1 MTQSDV
7 NRPALQLAGFFDY
20 FDSNRIQ
27 IIGQVEYTYMEQKGV
42 EYSVQMLEEIL
53 CGNEKSPKPPCIVFC
68 RNLPVDDRLIELAT
82 KYQVPILRTKRA
94 TNEFMADLI
103 QCLNYNMAPR
113 CTVHGVLVDIYGEG
127 ILIMGESGIGKS
139 EVALELIHRGHRLL
153 IEQAKKENKP
163 IVMISFSVD
172 EAKVLYTPYEK
183 EKLAEYLG
191 IDCLLEI
198 PLTKE
203 FCSQTPEEFAKKLL
217 CDTCDAASVIVGSDF
232 RFGAGRS
239 GDTNT
244 LQQLGEK
251 LGFSVTVLSK
261 LELGGEVVSST
272 RIRSLIGTGKM
283 ELANE
288 LLGTPYFPVS
298 YTHLTLPTIA

>member
-1 MTQSDV
+1 MK
-7 NRPALQLAGFFDY
+7 
-20 FDSNRIQ
+20 
-27 IIGQVEYTYMEQKGV
+27 II
-42 EYSVQMLEEIL
+42 
-53 CGNEKSPKPPCIVFC
+53 
-68 RNLPVDDRLIELAT
+68 RNL
-82 KYQVPILRTKRA
+82 
-94 TNEFMADLI
+94 EFQGKQTAV
-103 QCLNYNMAPR
+103 C
-113 CTVHGVLVDIYGEG
+113 
-127 ILIMGESGIGKS
+127 IGKFDG
-139 EVALELIHRGHRLL
+139 IHKGHRLL

-239 GDTNT
+239 GDTDT

-272 RIRSLIGTGKM
+272 RIRSLIAKGKM
-283 ELANE
+283 EQANE
-288 LLGTPYFPVS
+288 LLGTPYF
-298 YTHLTLPTIA
+298 LTGVVQKGNQLGRTMETPTANIYPDAHKVLPPYGVYAVFVDVEGKRYKGICNLGVKPTIPGENEVGFEVWLFNFEWHPESFLR

>member
-1 MTQSDV
+1 MK
-7 NRPALQLAGFFDY
+7 
-20 FDSNRIQ
+20 
-27 IIGQVEYTYMEQKGV
+27 II
-42 EYSVQMLEEIL
+42 
-53 CGNEKSPKPPCIVFC
+53 
-68 RNLPVDDRLIELAT
+68 RNL
-82 KYQVPILRTKRA
+82 
-94 TNEFMADLI
+94 EFQGKQTAV
-103 QCLNYNMAPR
+103 C
-113 CTVHGVLVDIYGEG
+113 
-127 ILIMGESGIGKS
+127 IGKFDG
-139 EVALELIHRGHRLL
+139 IHKGHRLL

-203 FCSQTPEEFAKKLL
+203 FCGQTPEEFAKKIL

-283 ELANE
+283 EQANE
-288 LLGTPYFPVS
+288 LLGTPYF
-298 YTHLTLPTIA
+298 LTGVVQKGNQLGRTMETPTANIYPDAYKVLPPYGVYAVFVDVEGKRYKGICNLGVKPTIPGENEVGFEVWLFDFSGDLYDKELTAYFVSFLREERKFASLTQLKEQITRDTVLAKQILSQKENEWHPESFLH

>member
-1 MTQSDV
+1 
-7 NRPALQLAGFFDY
+7 
-20 FDSNRIQ
+20 
-27 IIGQVEYTYMEQKGV
+27 
-42 EYSVQMLEEIL
+42 
-53 CGNEKSPKPPCIVFC
+53 
-68 RNLPVDDRLIELAT
+68 
-82 KYQVPILRTKRA
+82 
-94 TNEFMADLI
+94 
-103 QCLNYNMAPR
+103 
-113 CTVHGVLVDIYGEG
+113 
-127 ILIMGESGIGKS
+127 
-139 EVALELIHRGHRLL
+139 
-153 IEQAKKENKP
+153 
-163 IVMISFSVD
+163 MISFSVD

-217 CDTCDAASVIVGSDF
+217 CDT
-232 RFGAGRS
+232 
-239 GDTNT
+239 NT

-283 ELANE
+283 EQANE
-288 LLGTPYFPVS
+288 LLGTPYF
-298 YTHLTLPTIA
+298 LTGVVRKGNQLGRTMETPTANIYPDAHKVLPPYGVYAVFVDVEGKRYRGICNLGVKPTIPGENEVGFEVWLFNFSGDLYDKELTAYFVSFLREVSKFASLTQL

>member
-1 MTQSDV
+1 M
-7 NRPALQLAGFFDY
+7 N
-20 FDSNRIQ
+20 
-27 IIGQVEYTYMEQKGV
+27 II
-42 EYSVQMLEEIL
+42 
-53 CGNEKSPKPPCIVFC
+53 
-68 RNLPVDDRLIELAT
+68 RNL
-82 KYQVPILRTKRA
+82 
-94 TNEFMADLI
+94 EFLGKQTAV
-103 QCLNYNMAPR
+103 C
-113 CTVHGVLVDIYGEG
+113 
-127 ILIMGESGIGKS
+127 IGK
-139 EVALELIHRGHRLL
+139 LDGIHRGHRLL

-272 RIRSLIGTGKM
+272 RIRSLIGTG
-283 ELANE
+283 
-288 LLGTPYFPVS
+288 
-298 YTHLTLPTIA
+298 

>member
-1 MTQSDV
+1 MK
-7 NRPALQLAGFFDY
+7 
-20 FDSNRIQ
+20 
-27 IIGQVEYTYMEQKGV
+27 II
-42 EYSVQMLEEIL
+42 
-53 CGNEKSPKPPCIVFC
+53 
-68 RNLPVDDRLIELAT
+68 RNL
-82 KYQVPILRTKRA
+82 
-94 TNEFMADLI
+94 EFQGKQTAV
-103 QCLNYNMAPR
+103 C
-113 CTVHGVLVDIYGEG
+113 
-127 ILIMGESGIGKS
+127 IGKFDG
-139 EVALELIHRGHRLL
+139 IHRGHRLL

-203 FCSQTPEEFAKKLL
+203 FCSQTPEKFAKKLL
-217 CDTCDAASVIVGSDF
+217 CDTCDAASVIVGSVF

-239 GDTNT
+239 GDTDT

-272 RIRSLIGTGKM
+272 RIRSLIAKGKM
-283 ELANE
+283 EQANE
-288 LLGTPYFPVS
+288 LLGTPYF
-298 YTHLTLPTIA
+298 LTGVVQKGNQLGRTMETPTANIYPDAHKVLPPYGVYAVFVDVEGKRYKGICNLGVKPTIPGENEVGFEVWLFNFSGDLYDKELTAYFVSFLREERKFASLTQLKEQITRDTVLAKQILSQKESEWHPESFLH